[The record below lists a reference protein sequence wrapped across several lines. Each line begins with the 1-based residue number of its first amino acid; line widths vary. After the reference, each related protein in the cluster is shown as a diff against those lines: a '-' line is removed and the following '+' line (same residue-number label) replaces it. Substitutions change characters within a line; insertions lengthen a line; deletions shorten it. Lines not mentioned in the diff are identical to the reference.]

1 MILNL
6 WSTPRTGSVWY
17 SCYLRQLN
25 EGSILLPEIFNR
37 YNMNIYYSISE
48 NGRLNFHEYEDGRF
62 YEEYYLLNGVLD
74 KKKIH
79 GNRERT
85 IDEEEEYRLSLI
97 VNSSGDAKY
106 VLHNHVEPINPD
118 IKKYLLEV
126 ADNNFYIHRKDRRAQ
141 LGSYAIAIA
150 TKQFAKFNMTPE
162 ADSIIDKTPLESLS
176 GLLNRIKVWDQM
188 EKNDNIIA
196 YEDINFHSLKGWPQ
210 KQTADYRVRLSPD
223 ILNWIDCQVDEYES
237 SKID

>member
-1 MILNL
+1 
-6 WSTPRTGSVWY
+6 
-17 SCYLRQLN
+17 
-25 EGSILLPEIFNR
+25 
-37 YNMNIYYSISE
+37 
-48 NGRLNFHEYEDGRF
+48 
-62 YEEYYLLNGVLD
+62 VLD

-79 GNRERT
+79 SNRERT

-97 VNSSGDAKY
+97 VNSSEDAKY

-210 KQTADYRVRLSPD
+210 KQTVDYRTRLSSD